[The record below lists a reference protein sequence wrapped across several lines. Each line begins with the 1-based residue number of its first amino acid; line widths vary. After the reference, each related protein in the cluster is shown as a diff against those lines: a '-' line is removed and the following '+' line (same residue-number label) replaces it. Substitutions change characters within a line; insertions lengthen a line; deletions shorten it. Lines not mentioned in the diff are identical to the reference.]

1 MVLPLHL
8 ALESFLDRPLFLYL
22 HLILLQ
28 LVVQS
33 FDLSAGAHGGASM
46 HVVVV
51 AAEGFAF
58 GLIRKESFLYLE
70 LNFQLS

>member
-1 MVLPLHL
+1 VVLPLHL
-8 ALESFLDRPLFLYL
+8 AIESFLDRPLFLYL

-33 FDLSAGAHGGASM
+33 FDLSAGAHGASM

-51 AAEGFAF
+51 AAEGIAF